1 MRKVFI
7 AACMVLL
14 CSGMLSTLS
23 FAGKIT
29 LNPQSEIEWAI
40 QDSEGRNIGTLRR
53 MEEED
58 AYSVQ
63 MKDGQYLG
71 IITKTGELQMPR
83 RHPLLRP
90 EEARLYIDVLDA
102 LPGLK
107 KK

>member
-29 LNPQSEIEWAI
+29 LNPQSAIEWTI
-40 QDSEGRNIGTLRR
+40 QDSEGRSIGTLRR

-102 LPGLK
+102 LPSLK